1 MVIPFSY
8 AAVAPYVGPLLK
20 PRGGGRDLLAPCPDG
35 ELDGDA
41 GAGRSLRPR
50 DMMLS
55 KPSSCP
61 RRVLYLGTTWSRK
74 QLPWH
79 LCRSLPR
86 PYGCS

>member
-41 GAGRSLRPR
+41 G
-50 DMMLS
+50 
-55 KPSSCP
+55 
-61 RRVLYLGTTWSRK
+61 LGGPCGPVT
-74 QLPWH
+74 
-79 LCRSLPR
+79 
-86 PYGCS
+86 